1 MTSYAVALL
10 RHVGMG
16 PDIIAYLE
24 AIDATLAP
32 FGGRFVIHGG
42 DREHLEGAWEGDL
55 IVIGFPDR
63 AAARR
68 WYASPAYQAILPLR
82 SRNSQGD
89 VILIDGVGSGHRA
102 TDILS
107 RQAM

>member
-1 MTSYAVALL
+1 MTCYAIGHL
-10 RHVGMG
+10 RNVGMG
-16 PDIIAYLE
+16 PDIVAYLE
-24 AIDATLAP
+24 AIDATLEP

-42 DREHLEGAWEGDL
+42 DKEHLEGAWEGDL

-63 AAARR
+63 EAARA

-89 VILIDGVGSGHRA
+89 VILINGVGKGHRA
-102 TDILS
+102 TNILG
-107 RQAM
+107 